1 MATYTKPYMVLH
13 AMAVTQ
19 GNTIQASITDGSNYG
34 AQAMT
39 AYGQIERGETADAR
53 ADFFG
58 EVHSYL
64 PFHAL
69 VMATYGVDTVETVTK
84 ADPYGCSEGG
94 TESTKYIRLGNQ
106 CVGATALDPSS
117 DFSTLREAY
126 EYCMSHREDD
136 KYVPMSAVT
145 LADVCDEGIVY
156 SDGLVSENRILW
168 DINGNYEVALTANSI
183 TITAL
188 D

>member
-1 MATYTKPYMVLH
+1 MATYTKPYMVLY
-13 AMAVTQ
+13 ATAVTQ

-69 VMATYGVDTVETVTK
+69 VKATYGVDTVETVTK

-94 TESTKYIRLGNQ
+94 Y
-106 CVGATALDPSS
+106 
-117 DFSTLREAY
+117 
-126 EYCMSHREDD
+126 
-136 KYVPMSAVT
+136 
-145 LADVCDEGIVY
+145 
-156 SDGLVSENRILW
+156 
-168 DINGNYEVALTANSI
+168 
-183 TITAL
+183 
-188 D
+188 